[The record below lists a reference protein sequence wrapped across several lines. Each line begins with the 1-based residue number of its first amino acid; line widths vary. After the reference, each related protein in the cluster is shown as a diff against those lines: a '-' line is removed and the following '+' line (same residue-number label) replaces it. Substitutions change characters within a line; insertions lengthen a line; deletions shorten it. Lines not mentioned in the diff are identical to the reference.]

1 MKLAARISPS
11 ARRWVRSS
19 HSAITSG
26 VPQSDFPNA
35 QFRAP
40 GALGPYGYEEYLPG
54 SGIWIWHGD
63 LIPEPYTRAD
73 RSCLL
78 RQRLR
83 VVEDARAGCL

>member
-1 MKLAARISPS
+1 
-11 ARRWVRSS
+11 VRSS

-63 LIPEPYTRAD
+63 LIPEPYNPRGP
-73 RSCLL
+73 LL
-78 RQRLR
+78 PPQTTP
-83 VVEDARAGCL
+83 AGG